1 MSVCIVCAF
10 CVKENKQENNN
21 RLILLYIFTG
31 QKLSELSTVYCLL
44 LLRSIFPIFFLS
56 RLDSTLFLKIDVVDK
71 ELRLIMI
78 LRLSVEYTPHTC

>member
-21 RLILLYIFTG
+21 RLILLYIFTE

-44 LLRSIFPIFFLS
+44 LLRSIFFYLGSTQLYFL
-56 RLDSTLFLKIDVVDK
+56 I
-71 ELRLIMI
+71 
-78 LRLSVEYTPHTC
+78 

>member
-21 RLILLYIFTG
+21 RLILLYIFTE

-44 LLRSIFPIFFLS
+44 LLRSIFFLS
-56 RLDSTLFLKIDVVDK
+56 RLHSTVFLNLK
-71 ELRLIMI
+71 
-78 LRLSVEYTPHTC
+78 

>member
-21 RLILLYIFTG
+21 RLILLYIFTE

-44 LLRSIFPIFFLS
+44 LLRSIFPIFFYLG
-56 RLDSTLFLKIDVVDK
+56 STPLYFLI
-71 ELRLIMI
+71 
-78 LRLSVEYTPHTC
+78 